1 MNHGERKK
9 LSDTARGG
17 IRGGGHLMVMSTGV
31 GGKVEERYT
40 RDFGKLRSELCMAV
54 HAHHTNTRRSR
65 QEDGQLE
72 VTLNIK

>member
-1 MNHGERKK
+1 
-9 LSDTARGG
+9 
-17 IRGGGHLMVMSTGV
+17 MVTSIGV
-31 GGKVEERYT
+31 GGRVEERYT

-72 VTLNIK
+72 VTLDIK